1 MKKIATKLITIS
13 SQILIVSLF
22 LVLLFSNGKENNEVI
37 IVSNDNFNKM
47 ADSVSFLFKK
57 EEMMLNTDDGT
68 ETLLEEDTKGEE
80 EEKKSDNEVK
90 ETKETKKEDPP
101 VNDTKEEEKPST
113 SVTPLEDPVLETYV
127 GNLTGYGA
135 DCYGC
140 SGRTR
145 SGWDLRKSIYYEDSE
160 YGTVRIIAADSSFGK
175 NAIFRI
181 SNVPGMDP
189 FIAIVLDTGGNVGFN
204 KGTLFDLAYTTES
217 DPNLIGL
224 TRNVTFELLR
234 RGISW

>member
-37 IVSNDNFNKM
+37 VVNNDNFNKM

-68 ETLLEEDTKGEE
+68 ETLLEEDTKEE
-80 EEKKSDNEVK
+80 EETEKKLDNEVK
-90 ETKETKKEDPP
+90 ETKEEDPP
-101 VNDTKEEEKPST
+101 VNDTKEEEKNSP
-113 SVTPLEDPVLETYV
+113 SVTPLENPVLETYV

-140 SGRTR
+140 SGKTR
-145 SGWDLRKSIYYEDSE
+145 SGWDLRNSIYYEDSE

-204 KGTLFDLAYTTES
+204 KGTLFDLAYATES